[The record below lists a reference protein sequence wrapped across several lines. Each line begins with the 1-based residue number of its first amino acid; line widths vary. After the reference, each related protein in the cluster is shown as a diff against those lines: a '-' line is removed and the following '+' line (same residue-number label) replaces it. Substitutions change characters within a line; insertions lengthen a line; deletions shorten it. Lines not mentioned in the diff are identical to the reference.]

1 MGDSMITTA
10 ELAAKE
16 QQAEKKGISKDLLM
30 DRAGEEIAA
39 IIHRGGWKKV
49 LFVCYQ
55 GNNGGDG
62 FCAARKLLDTCTVH
76 ILFVGQ
82 EEKLKAEAKKNYQ
95 ELKRLERKTGK
106 DIFISQPK
114 EGTFDLVVDALLG
127 TGSQKRE
134 LKEPLI
140 SAVNLINRGKFIISI
155 DTPTGINPDTGEK
168 AKLFVVPD
176 LIITIHDI
184 KPGLV
189 PYQKLT
195 TVIDIGL

>member
-1 MGDSMITTA
+1 MITTA
-10 ELAAKE
+10 ELMAKE
-16 QQAEKKGISKDLLM
+16 QQAEKKGISKDRLM

-39 IIHRGGWKKV
+39 IIRRGGWKKV
-49 LFVCYQ
+49 LFVCYH

-62 FCAARKLLDTCTVH
+62 FCAARKLLNSNEVH
-76 ILFVGQ
+76 ILFIGN

-95 ELKRLERKTGK
+95 ELKQIEKETGTE
-106 DIFISQPK
+106 IFVRHPP
-114 EGTFDLVVDALLG
+114 ENEYDVVLDAIFG
-127 TGSQKRE
+127 TGAQKKEVR
-134 LKEPLI
+134 EPLI
-140 SAVNLINRGKFIISI
+140 SAINLINRGKFIISI

-168 AKLFVVPD
+168 ATVFVVPD

-195 TVIDIGL
+195 KVVDIGL

>member
-1 MGDSMITTA
+1 MITTSG
-10 ELAAKE
+10 LAAKE

-30 DRAGEEIAA
+30 DRAGEEIAT
-39 IIHRGGWKKV
+39 IIRRGGWKKI
-49 LFVCYQ
+49 LFVCYH

-62 FCAARKLLDTCTVH
+62 FCAARKLLNSCEVH
-76 ILFVGQ
+76 VLFIGN

-95 ELKRLERKTGK
+95 ELKLLERTTGK
-106 DIFISQPK
+106 EIFITKP
-114 EGTFDLVVDALLG
+114 EERTFDLVVDAILG
-127 TGSQKRE
+127 TGSQKKE
-134 LKEPLI
+134 LSEPLI
-140 SAVNLINRGKFIISI
+140 SAINLINRGKIIISI

-195 TVIDIGL
+195 KVIDIGL

>member
-1 MGDSMITTA
+1 MITTA
-10 ELAAKE
+10 ELAAQE
-16 QQAEKKGISKDLLM
+16 QQAERNGISKDLLM

-39 IIHRGGWKKV
+39 IIRRGGWKKV
-49 LFVCYQ
+49 LFVCYH

-62 FCAARKLLDTCTVH
+62 FCAARKLLKTHH
-76 ILFVGQ
+76 IKVLFIGN
-82 EEKLKAEAKKNYQ
+82 EEKLKAEAKKNYW
-95 ELKRLERKTGK
+95 ELRQIEKETGTE
-106 DIFISQPK
+106 IFIHHPS
-114 EGTFDLVVDALLG
+114 ENEYDAVVDAIFG
-127 TGSQKRE
+127 TGAQKKNLR
-134 LKEPLI
+134 EPLI
-140 SAVNLINRGKFIISI
+140 SAINLINRGKFIISI

-195 TVIDIGL
+195 KVIDIGL